1 MNGGVL
7 FLFWRSMLMVAAG
20 TTVDKSILVPFVV
33 LQAPSGVTFLVK

>member
-20 TTVDKSILVPFVV
+20 TTVDKSILPFVA